1 MRFALVL
8 DDWGELGLPYQP
20 YPDGR
25 EPMNPTITDLTIT
38 EPTNSDPMI
47 TEATITDTPVDLADH
62 IRSSSAE
69 QHRSTEQRTFITELM
84 RGQRSL
90 ADYTRYLAQY
100 AWVYEALE
108 ELVVRVKSLDLFDPT
123 LARLATIEND
133 LTALGVSD
141 WRREHPPLPA
151 TVAYVTH
158 LRALAQSDNLR
169 CLAHHYTRYLGDL
182 SGGQAIS
189 RLVAR
194 HYGATA
200 EQLSF
205 YRFDDIGDIVKYK
218 RAYRDGLNA
227 LTLSKEEVDDL
238 VAEVDAAFTFNGAIF
253 DELAA

>member
-1 MRFALVL
+1 MT
-8 DDWGELGLPYQP
+8 D
-20 YPDGR
+20 
-25 EPMNPTITDLTIT
+25 PTI
-38 EPTNSDPMI
+38 SS
-47 TEATITDTPVDLADH
+47 TPVGLADH
-62 IRSSSAE
+62 IRLSSTE

-84 RGQRSL
+84 RGERSL

-108 ELVVRVKSLDLFDPT
+108 DLVARVETLDLFDPT

-133 LTALGVSD
+133 LTALGVRD

-151 TVAYVTH
+151 TDAYVTY
-158 LRALAQSDNLR
+158 LRTLAESDNLR

-194 HYGATA
+194 HYGATE

-205 YRFDDIGDIVKYK
+205 YRFDDIVDIVKYK
-218 RAYRDGLNA
+218 RAYREGMNA
-227 LTLSKEEVDDL
+227 LTVTPEQVDAL

-253 DELAA
+253 DELVA